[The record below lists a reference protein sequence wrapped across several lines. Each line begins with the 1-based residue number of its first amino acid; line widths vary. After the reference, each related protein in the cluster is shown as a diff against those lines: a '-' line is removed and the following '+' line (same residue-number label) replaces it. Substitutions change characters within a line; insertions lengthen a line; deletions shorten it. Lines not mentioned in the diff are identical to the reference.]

1 MLECHQRETT
11 RRKRSTSSQIYLV
24 SEMAHMCQENTLHLS
39 VDNKNKVEVGIP
51 ATSRRT
57 HIKTFHMIKA
67 SPDYYDHDF
76 PNRNCKL
83 IPSGYQILCQK
94 TNSSRSLSPP
104 KSIHFTAREQYQ
116 LTR

>member
-1 MLECHQRETT
+1 
-11 RRKRSTSSQIYLV
+11 
-24 SEMAHMCQENTLHLS
+24 MCQENTLHLS